1 MAQLIETNRYY
12 ESCVKAVQSFDNMA
26 SKAANDLGKL

>member
-12 ESCVKAVQSFDNMA
+12 ESCVKLVQSFDNIA
-26 SKAANDLGKL
+26 GKAANELGKV